1 VVGSDFLATMITA
14 NKTCCDD
21 FPAGSRKLE
30 EEKARKA
37 AEAEEA
43 YRRESARREA
53 ERQVVRVYG
62 I

>member
-1 VVGSDFLATMITA
+1 MCAL
-14 NKTCCDD
+14 
-21 FPAGSRKLE
+21 PGSRKLE

-43 YRRESARREA
+43 QRQRDERREA
-53 ERQVVRVYG
+53 ERRVVRWD